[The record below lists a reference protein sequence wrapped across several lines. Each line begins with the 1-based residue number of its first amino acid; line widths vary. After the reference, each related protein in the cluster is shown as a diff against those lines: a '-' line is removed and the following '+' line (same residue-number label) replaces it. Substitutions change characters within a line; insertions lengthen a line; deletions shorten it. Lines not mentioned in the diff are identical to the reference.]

1 MRKRNLLLLAAAVG
15 AALAASIGAG
25 AGTAAKSADS
35 ISGAG
40 STFVSPLVSL
50 WAADYAAKTGV
61 QIAYSPVGSG
71 AGIAAIT
78 ARQVDFGAS
87 DAPLSPDQATAC
99 NGCAQIP
106 WALSA
111 TSIIY
116 NLPGVP
122 NDLHMTGPVLAKIY
136 LGQITKWDDPAIKA
150 LNPKVSLPS
159 TTITPVYR
167 SDNSG
172 TTYNF
177 TDYLSAVSSAW
188 SSKIGRGVNA
198 NWPAGQ
204 GGKGSSGLSGVVSN
218 TTGAIGYVDVAFA
231 LRNHLKFMAMKNA
244 SGVYATPG
252 LRGINAAAA
261 TVKKVGLNNEM
272 HIVNPPKGDRLA
284 YPICTFTYV
293 IIPLQT
299 SKASQLRRFVFYAV
313 SPTQGQ
319 KLGPK
324 LLFAPL
330 PTVVL
335 VAAEKT
341 LKKVHS

>member
-1 MRKRNLLLLAAAVG
+1 MKRTLSILAAGLVVALTAAV
-15 AALAASIGAG
+15 AAG
-25 AGTAAKSADS
+25 AKSSGTTLT
-35 ISGAG
+35 GAG
-40 STFVSPLVSL
+40 STFVSPLVSQ
-50 WAADYAAKTGV
+50 WASDYASKTGV

-87 DAPLSPDQATAC
+87 DAPLSPDQAAAC
-99 NGCAQIP
+99 NGCVQIP

-111 TSIIY
+111 TAIIY

-122 NDLHMTGPVLAKIY
+122 NDLHMTGQVLARIY
-136 LGQITKWDDPAIKA
+136 LGQIKKWDDSAIKA

-159 TTITPVYR
+159 TDITPVYR

-177 TDYLSAVSSAW
+177 TDFLSTVSPDW
-188 SSKIGRGVNA
+188 KGKIGRGVNA

-204 GGKGSSGLSGVVSN
+204 GGKGSSGVAGVVSN
-218 TTGAIGYVDVAFA
+218 TQGALGYADVAFA
-231 LRNHLKFMAMKNA
+231 LKNRLKFMALRNA
-244 SGVYATPG
+244 SGVFTTPG

-261 TVKKVGLNNEM
+261 TVKRVPANNEM

-293 IIPLQT
+293 ILPT
-299 SKASQLRRFVFYAV
+299 KSDKAPDLRKFVFYAV

-319 KLGPK
+319 KQGPK

-330 PTVVL
+330 PKVVL

-341 LKKVHS
+341 LKKVQG

>member
-1 MRKRNLLLLAAAVG
+1 MKRNLLALGALVG
-15 AALAASIGAG
+15 VALAATSGAF
-25 AGTAAKSADS
+25 AAKSATTLT
-35 ISGAG
+35 GAG

-50 WAADYAAKTGV
+50 WASDYASKTGV

-87 DAPLSPDQATAC
+87 DAPLSPDQFNAC
-99 NGCAQIP
+99 NGCVQIP

-122 NDLHMTGPVLAKIY
+122 NNLHMTGPVLAQIY
-136 LGQITKWDDPAIKA
+136 LGQIKKWDDSAIKA
-150 LNPKVSLPS
+150 LNPKVTLPS
-159 TTITPVYR
+159 TDITPVYR

-177 TDYLSAVSSAW
+177 TDYLSAVSGAW
-188 SSKIGRGVNA
+188 KSKVGIGVNA

-204 GGKGSSGLSGVVSN
+204 GGRGSSGVSGVVSN
-218 TTGAIGYVDVAFA
+218 TQGAIGYVDVAFA
-231 LRNHLKFMAMKNA
+231 LKNRLKFMAVKNA
-244 SGVYATPG
+244 SGAYTTPG
-252 LRGINAAAA
+252 LRGISAAAS
-261 TVKKVGLNNEM
+261 TVKKVPTTNEM
-272 HIVNPPKGDRLA
+272 HIVNPPKADKRA
-284 YPICTFTYV
+284 YPISTFTYV
-293 IIPLQT
+293 ILPMKS
-299 SKASQLRRFVFYAV
+299 SKSSDLRKFVFYAV
-313 SPTQGQ
+313 NPTQGQ

-330 PTVVL
+330 PKVVL

-341 LKKVHS
+341 LKKIQAS